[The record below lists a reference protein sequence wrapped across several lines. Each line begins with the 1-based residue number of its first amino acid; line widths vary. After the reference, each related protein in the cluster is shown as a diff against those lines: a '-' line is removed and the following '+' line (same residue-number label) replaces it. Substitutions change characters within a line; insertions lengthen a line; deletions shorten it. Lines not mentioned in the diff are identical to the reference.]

1 MGCWRHVRR
10 CRHHGLR
17 AAVLPAARALQ
28 ALPFHHYHKGH
39 AAMISPYTDHTYDH
53 SCQEVAEEFSKYK
66 RHAQNFADK
75 LQEMMRMLK
84 QEDRAEGSDT

>member
-1 MGCWRHVRR
+1 
-10 CRHHGLR
+10 
-17 AAVLPAARALQ
+17 
-28 ALPFHHYHKGH
+28 
-39 AAMISPYTDHTYDH
+39 MISPYTDHTYDH